1 MFWGVFLF
9 VCFLLFRAT
18 PAAYAALIRPLARK
32 PPYAVGSSL
41 RKDKMTKKKKTIHL
55 YRWVLLQEKIVI
67 GSKIIKIHLINRG
80 RLIHRQIIGLGIQK
94 SRCHS

>member
-32 PPYAVGSSL
+32 PPYATGSSL
-41 RKDKMTKKKKTIHL
+41 RKDKMTKKKKNYTL
-55 YRWVLLQEKIVI
+55 VPMGAFTGKNCNWL
-67 GSKIIKIHLINRG
+67 
-80 RLIHRQIIGLGIQK
+80 
-94 SRCHS
+94 